1 MNNIELVKNAMIN
14 YFDSDIKRINHAL
27 SVLSYAR
34 KIMENEEVE
43 SKEVVEV
50 AAILHD
56 IGIKQ
61 AENKYNSTS
70 GHYQEIEG
78 PPIANDILT
87 NLGYDYKFID
97 EVCNIIAHHHTPG
110 KINTKNFQ
118 VLYEADWLVNLQDDF
133 LDLPLDKKIKLIETN
148 FKTKTGKAL
157 AYEVIK

>member
-1 MNNIELVKNAMIN
+1 MNNIELVKDAMIN
-14 YFDSDIKRINHAL
+14 YFGSDIKRINHAL

-61 AENKYNSTS
+61 AQNKYNSTA

-87 NLGYDYKFID
+87 NLGYDYKFIY
-97 EVCNIIAHHHTPG
+97 EVCTIISHHHTPG

-133 LDLPLDKKIKLIETN
+133 FDLPLDKKMRLIESN